1 MVSAAILAG
10 GLSSRYGKAKSD
22 VMLEGRTLVRHV
34 YDAVL
39 PVAGEVLLSL
49 GAGTD
54 AARLDLPDAI
64 PVYDE
69 YRGCG
74 PLAGIHACLGM
85 AASPWLLVVACDL
98 PFIQTASLERLVA
111 ACTPSHQIVYCGAEG
126 GQAQPLCGCYHR
138 SLVDALGSALYE
150 ERYAVHRFLDSVL
163 HVRRIDVPAAELVN
177 VNRPEDLPED
187 SAESGLT

>member
-1 MVSAAILAG
+1 MGSAAILAG
-10 GLSSRYGKAKSD
+10 GRSSRFGTAKTDGVLDGK
-22 VMLEGRTLVRHV
+22 TLVRHV
-34 YDAVL
+34 YDTVR

-98 PFIQTASLERLVA
+98 PFIQTASLDRLVG

-138 SLVDALGSALYE
+138 SLLDALDTALYE

-163 HVRRIDVPAAELVN
+163 HVRRIDIPARELVN
-177 VNRPEDLPED
+177 VNRPEDLPD
-187 SAESGLT
+187 GSADGG